1 MPEWMFLVYIWVL
14 KEGRQLEELIISH
27 DITGKLL
34 IAPKET
40 TPPAYVYVSNMKEY
54 ILSMRR

>member
-40 TPPAYVYVSNMKEY
+40 TPPAYVYVSN
-54 ILSMRR
+54 